1 MDKSKS
7 GLLITGIVALVLG
20 GGLGYAVGMNNDDG
34 VVSRTASSNQSE
46 MASSASAIDLRV
58 GMNNLLREH
67 VSSSLDVTRAIADDA
82 PQAELDGALSSQT
95 ANAVA
100 IAGAVGSVYG
110 DEAKAKITEM
120 FVEHIEASND
130 YARAVAV
137 GDEAAKAAA
146 LKELEEYLTEISGF
160 FSGAINGL
168 PQDAVYKLLNEHE
181 TLLNESVQ
189 AYQDGDF
196 VRSYET
202 ERKALDQVSGIAD
215 ALAGGIVKTKP
226 EAFKQ

>member
-1 MDKSKS
+1 M
-7 GLLITGIVALVLG
+7 VALVLG
-20 GGLGYAVGMNNDDG
+20 GGLGYAVGMNKDDG
-34 VVSRTASSNQSE
+34 GVSRTATTSQTAMTNT
-46 MASSASAIDLRV
+46 ASAVDLRV

-82 PQAELDGALSSQT
+82 PQPEIDGAISSQT

-110 DEAKAKITEM
+110 KEAEAKITEM

-130 YARAVAV
+130 YARAVAA
-137 GDEAAKAAA
+137 GDEAAKATS
-146 LKELEEYLTEISGF
+146 LKELEEYLTEISAF
-160 FSGAINGL
+160 FSGAIQGL
-168 PQDAVYKLLNEHE
+168 PQDTVYKLLSEHE

-202 ERKALDQVSGIAD
+202 ERKALEQVNGIAD